1 MRKAD
6 DPDPGVSHR
15 QYKKLT
21 ALAKALGVT
30 KADLIRQGVDLILRE
45 KVRHS
50 PDPLLDLIGQ
60 AGQVGRSDI
69 SARHDDYLAALSLQ
83 AKND

>member
-1 MRKAD
+1 MTRIQVYLTD
-6 DPDPGVSHR
+6 V

-21 ALAKALGVT
+21 SLAKALRVT

-45 KVRHS
+45 KVRQS
-50 PDPLLDLIGQ
+50 PDPLLELIGQ

-69 SARHDDYLAALSLQ
+69 SARHDEYLAALSLK
-83 AKND
+83 AKKE